1 MKVKLLTRVICWLLY
16 LAFILPGMISLNC
29 SGYLE
34 NRRASQLADDF
45 IDWYAHN
52 FPTEAT
58 AMGIHK
64 FDDKLETIDSLA
76 VAQWK
81 DQLNS
86 FSARIQE
93 NDIHRISRRQRQN
106 LTVIDNKVNQKL
118 FELKEWKRW
127 QQDAVFYTERI
138 YQAVNGLTT
147 MAADSSVERDQNLI
161 ARIHAIPD
169 FLSKAK
175 QNLTNIDRVNLDR
188 ALSQIQELE
197 PIIGFQV
204 AKNIHS
210 DALSD
215 SIKRYADW
223 ALDSLLRFETFI
235 KTKLNA
241 SRSDSSLFSRQQ
253 FQQYI
258 NSMLTAS
265 IPLDTLAQ
273 QFENEIDQIV
283 EQMQQLARS
292 HYRKPSTKLTGKQLV
307 KRLNDEIEKDMPRKD
322 QIFDLCRQTEKH
334 VRRFLDDIAT
344 LDIPMDY
351 QIRFEDQNHE
361 LMTPGKLLMLEHSGI
376 YQKMPV
382 FVCRVQSV
390 TSEMDLFQQLAL
402 LRAFNKPTLVWMIL
416 TEALPL
422 HINYWSQRKKEI
434 AEAAIFFPD
443 PVLMRGWP
451 IYFAQKLIQMGYGG
465 YKPELKFTAMKKIA
479 QIYFNALVEIKY
491 YQQNLTFQQ
500 VERLFADSQLYN
512 RRDAEEMWIKIH
524 CYPAEDILTAI
535 GLSKLRRLEAQLLK
549 QQTGDVNHR
558 IIPKIILKSGPIPI
572 E

>member
-1 MKVKLLTRVICWLLY
+1 VRVTFLAKLNYWLLF
-16 LAFILPGMISLNC
+16 LVIILPGIISLNC

-34 NRRASQLADDF
+34 NRRASHLVDDF
-45 IDWYAHN
+45 IDWYARN
-52 FPTEAT
+52 FPSEAT

-86 FSARIQE
+86 FSARIHKI
-93 NDIHRISRRQRQN
+93 DINRISQRQRQN
-106 LTVIDNKVNQKL
+106 LSVIDKKVNQKL

-127 QQDAVFYTERI
+127 QKDAVFYTEQI

-147 MAADSSVERDQNLI
+147 VATDSGVERDQNLI
-161 ARIHAIPD
+161 ARIHAIPV
-169 FLSKAK
+169 FFSKAK
-175 QNLTNIDRVNLDR
+175 QNLTSIDRVNLDR
-188 ALSQIQELE
+188 ALSQVQQLE

-204 AKNIHS
+204 AKEIYS

-223 ALDSLLRFETFI
+223 ALDSLLRFETFL
-235 KTKLNA
+235 KTKFSA
-241 SRSDSSLFSRQQ
+241 SGADSGFFSSQQ
-253 FQQYI
+253 FQLYLNI
-258 NSMLTAS
+258 MTGEA
-265 IPLDTLAQ
+265 IPMDSLAQ
-273 QFENEIDQIV
+273 QFENEIDVMV
-283 EQMQQLARS
+283 EQMAQLAQS
-292 HYRKPSTKLTGKQLV
+292 YYRKSAAKLNNKQLL

-322 QIFDLCRQTEKH
+322 QIFDLCWQTENH
-334 VRRFLDDIAT
+334 VKRFLDDIAN
-344 LDIPMDY
+344 LHIPVDY
-351 QIRFEDQNHE
+351 QLRFETQHHA

-376 YQKMPV
+376 FEKMPV

-402 LRAFNKPTLVWMIL
+402 LRAFNKSTLVWMIL

-422 HINYWSQRKKEI
+422 HINYWSQLKKEI

-465 YKPELKFTAMKKIA
+465 YKPELRFTAMKKIA
-479 QIYFNALVEIKY
+479 QIYFNALVEISY

-500 VERLFADSQLYN
+500 VERLFADSQLYHK
-512 RRDAEEMWIKIH
+512 RDAEEMWIKIH

-535 GLSKLRRLEAQLLK
+535 GLSKLRRLERQLLK
-549 QQTGDVNHR
+549 QQTGDINHR
-558 IIPKIILKSGPIPI
+558 NIPKMILKSGPVPF